1 MLGFLILRLKGYI
14 METLDRDQAIA
25 YSRSEFQNTYYLG
38 YRDIPDILKM
48 FCQKGE
54 ALDYGCGTGRSTR
67 FLNQLGF
74 SSVGVDIS
82 NDMLLKAQELD
93 PNGIYRHIQS
103 GKIPYPDHSFDLVF
117 SCFVFLTVPTYSE
130 LKEIFSE
137 IERVLKPGGTFVFV
151 TGSKYLYHKKYI
163 SYDIAPRMD
172 LSTEEEIEVCLKDLG
187 VVFKNY
193 FYSDKDYRSLIDKA
207 GLRLVQYHEPLGL
220 DIDGVRWENETLFG
234 PYLIY
239 TAKK

>member
-1 MLGFLILRLKGYI
+1 
-14 METLDRDQAIA
+14 METLDRDQAVA

-38 YRDIPDILKM
+38 YRDVPEILKM

-67 FLNQLGF
+67 FLKHLGF
-74 SSVGVDIS
+74 SCVGVDIS
-82 NDMLLKAQELD
+82 DDMLSKAQEID
-93 PNGIYRHIQS
+93 PIGTYKHIQS
-103 GKIPYPDHSFDLVF
+103 GKLPYPDLSFDLVF
-117 SCFVFLTVPTYSE
+117 SCFVFLTVPTYGE
-130 LKEIFSE
+130 LIEIFSE
-137 IERVLKPGGTFVFV
+137 IKRVLKPEGTFVFV

-163 SYDIAPRMD
+163 SYDIAPRLD
-172 LSTEEEIEVCLKDLG
+172 LKTEEEIDVSLKDLG

-193 FYSDKDYRSLIDKA
+193 FYSDSDYRSLIETS

-220 DIDGVRWENETLFG
+220 DCDGISWENERLFG